1 MTKTS
6 QVQRPRAVIQRF
18 GFADIPLA
26 TEPLCEVPAGAIVTR
41 GSLVIVTP
49 FGSSR
54 TFDVGDATDPNRYTA
69 SPIDG
74 NTAART
80 ALTLTGYKHTATEVL
95 SLVRAAGDAP
105 AAGEG
110 YVELEYIVEGAMDSV
125 QG

>member
-1 MTKTS
+1 MTKNS
-6 QVQRPRAVIQRF
+6 QVQRPRAAIQRF
-18 GFADIPLA
+18 GFADIAAA
-26 TEPLCEVPAGAIVTR
+26 TEPLFDVPAGAIVTR

-95 SLVRAAGDAP
+95 NLVRAAGDAP
-105 AAGEG
+105 EAGEG